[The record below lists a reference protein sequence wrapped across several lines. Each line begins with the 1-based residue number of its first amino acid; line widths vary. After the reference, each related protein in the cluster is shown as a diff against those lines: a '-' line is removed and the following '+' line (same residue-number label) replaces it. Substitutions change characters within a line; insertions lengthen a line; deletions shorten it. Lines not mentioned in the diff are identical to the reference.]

1 MTIDLTRYSQTDD
14 TKQNISL
21 APIPLD
27 AVTSA
32 NLKQV
37 GVLFEQEQRSG
48 TYILQDHHAKCSY
61 SMVDGLEVL
70 PIVDALQTIPEF
82 REQYYWNLIQPD
94 EDQITQTI
102 AAQEEPQGFFLRV
115 KAGKKVSYP
124 YQAALYLASANVAQ
138 CIHNVVVLEEGAELE
153 LITGCLTHPQVE
165 SGVHF
170 AVTETYIG
178 KSAKL
183 TNIMVHSW
191 SQGVIVRPRAAT
203 TVGED
208 GVFIS
213 QYASLKTGAD
223 IVSNPSTYLNGKN
236 ASANF
241 LSIILAEKGSKV
253 STGAM
258 VYLNAEGTTAE
269 LKHRGVTTGGAV
281 HQGGLMIGNA
291 DCKAHVDCSGMV
303 MDPSGSGYIESIP
316 GVRANH
322 RDAKLSHEAS
332 IGKIAPEQVEYLMSR
347 GFLEHEAISLIIRGF
362 LGGEMPWLGEELNA
376 AIQSIADIAAQGEG

>member
-1 MTIDLTRYSQTDD
+1 MAIDLSLYKQDD
-14 TKQNISL
+14 ALNPALSL
-21 APIPLD
+21 EPIELD
-27 AVTSA
+27 AATAA
-32 NLKQV
+32 NLQQV
-37 GVLFEQEQRSG
+37 GILMDEQPRSG
-48 TYILQDHHAKCSY
+48 TFIVQDHHARCSY
-61 SMVDGLEVL
+61 SNVEGLEVM
-70 PIVDALQTIPEF
+70 PIADAIKHVPSF
-82 REQYYWNLIQPD
+82 VEQYYWNLIKPD
-94 EDQITQTI
+94 EDQITQTVSS
-102 AAQEEPQGFFLRV
+102 QKEPQGFFLRV
-115 KAGKKVSYP
+115 KAGQKVSYP
-124 YQAALYLASANVAQ
+124 YQTALYMASANVAQ
-138 CIHNVVVLEEGAELE
+138 SIHNVVVLEEGAELE

-165 SGVHF
+165 RGIHF

-178 KSAKL
+178 KGAKL

-203 TVGED
+203 VVDED
-208 GVFIS
+208 GIFIS

-223 IVSNPSTYLNGKN
+223 IVSNPKTFLNGKN

-241 LSIILAEKGSKV
+241 MSIILAEPGSSV
-253 STGAM
+253 STGSV

-303 MDPSGSGYIESIP
+303 LDPTGKGYIESVP

-322 RDAKLSHEAS
+322 TDAKLSHEAS

-362 LGGEMPWLGEELNA
+362 LGGDMSWLGAELNG
-376 AIQSIADIAAQGEG
+376 AIQEIADLAAQGEG